1 MSIFNPGNEAAK
13 ELLKPENLEKLKAAG
28 LEMLQQFA
36 KQNVIHADISF
47 GDAGTKIDLSFS
59 PKGTNKP

>member
-1 MSIFNPGNEAAK
+1 MSIFNPGTEAAK

-28 LEMLQQFA
+28 LEMLLQFA

-47 GDAGTKIDLSFS
+47 GDPAQK
-59 PKGTNKP
+59 